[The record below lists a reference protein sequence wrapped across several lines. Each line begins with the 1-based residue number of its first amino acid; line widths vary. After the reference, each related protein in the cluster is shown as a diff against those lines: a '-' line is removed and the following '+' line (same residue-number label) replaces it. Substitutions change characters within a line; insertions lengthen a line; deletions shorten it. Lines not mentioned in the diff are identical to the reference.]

1 MRLLHETITVLDPL
15 CEVIAAW
22 CFMLLPGSCMG
33 GPGVHIGCLLS
44 KEWVHAQGFD
54 PASGEPKKPVEIES
68 WPYHELLLKK
78 ARCCTEKLHC
88 C

>member
-1 MRLLHETITVLDPL
+1 
-15 CEVIAAW
+15 
-22 CFMLLPGSCMG
+22 
-33 GPGVHIGCLLS
+33 LS